1 MIEQLETY
9 DQKLSIWINQ
19 LHNPFVDDAMWFISG
34 LTPFLLLIL
43 LAYLSQIYR
52 VGFPRAFLFL
62 GFLILAVACSD
73 LLSVHGFKNVF
84 ERYRPS
90 HNLDIA
96 HLIKLYVRDNG
107 EPYMGGLFGFVSS
120 HAANFASLSTFILL
134 SLRPKWSL
142 VALVV
147 LLHLMVIYSRVY
159 LGVHYVADVLV
170 GTLLG
175 MVCGWLVY
183 QVYNKVKTKFKLLP

>member
-1 MIEQLETY
+1 MIEQLEIY
-9 DQKLSIWINQ
+9 DQELTVWINQ
-19 LHNPFVDDAMWFISG
+19 LHNPFLDDAMWFISG
-34 LTPFLLLIL
+34 LTPFLLLVFV
-43 LAYLSQIYR
+43 AYLSQLYR
-52 VGFPRAFLFL
+52 GGFPRAFLFL
-62 GFLILAVACSD
+62 GFLILAVTCSD

-96 HLIKLYVRDNG
+96 HLIKLYVRENG

-134 SLRPKWSL
+134 ALRPKWPM

-147 LLHLMVIYSRVY
+147 LLHLLVIYSRVY
-159 LGVHYVADVLV
+159 LGVHYVADVAV

-175 MVCGWLVY
+175 VACGWLIF
-183 QVYNKVKTKFKLLP
+183 QVYKMVQTKFKLLP

>member
-1 MIEQLETY
+1 MIDQLEKY
-9 DQKLSIWINQ
+9 DQELTIWVNQ
-19 LHNPFVDDAMWFISG
+19 LHNPFLDEVMWFISG
-34 LTPFLLLIL
+34 LTPFLLLVFG
-43 LAYLSQIYR
+43 AYLSQLYR
-52 VGFPRAFLFL
+52 GGFPKAFLFL
-62 GFLILAVACSD
+62 GFLILAVACAD

-96 HLIKLYVRDNG
+96 HLLKLYIKENG
-107 EPYMGGLFGFVSS
+107 EPYTGGLFGFVSS

-142 VALVV
+142 VILVV
-147 LLHLMVIYSRVY
+147 LLHLLVIYSRVY

>member
-1 MIEQLETY
+1 MIDQLEKY
-9 DQKLSIWINQ
+9 DQELTIWVNQ
-19 LHNPFVDDAMWFISG
+19 LHNPFLDEVMWFISG
-34 LTPFLLLIL
+34 LTPFLLLVFG
-43 LAYLSQIYR
+43 AYLSQLYR
-52 VGFPRAFLFL
+52 GGFPRAFLFL
-62 GFLILAVACSD
+62 GFLILAVACAD

-96 HLIKLYVRDNG
+96 HLLKLYIKENG

-142 VALVV
+142 VILVV
-147 LLHLMVIYSRVY
+147 LLHLLVIYSRVY

-183 QVYNKVKTKFKLLP
+183 QVYNKVQTKFKLLP